1 MFDYYDYIDRHDC
14 GAIAGGGRLLVRS
27 FTIAVSCVRACNA
40 HVIDLLVQLRRL
52 DVSIVAWPTS

>member
-1 MFDYYDYIDRHDC
+1 MMFDYYDYIDC
-14 GAIAGGGRLLVRS
+14 GAIAGGGRLLVRC
-27 FTIAVSCVRACNA
+27 FTNCELRRACNA